1 LKNYIKL
8 HLFKSFSIMSSSEV
22 SSKSLLFSP
31 LKIRGVTLKNR
42 ICVAPMCTYSCEDG
56 FVNDWHLVHLGSFAI
71 GGAALVMVEAT
82 GVEARGRL
90 SPGCPGLWKDEQIE
104 PMARI
109 VKFLKSQDSVPA
121 IQLAHGGRKA
131 STLRPWV
138 GRDSIADEDGGWP
151 TIGPSAVAYGD
162 HVWKVPKAATLKDI
176 DDIKNSFVSA
186 AKRAVKAG
194 FEVNIKVLINE

>member
-1 LKNYIKL
+1 
-8 HLFKSFSIMSSSEV
+8 MGSSEV

-31 LKIRGVTLKNR
+31 LKIRDVTLKNR
-42 ICVAPMCTYSCEDG
+42 ICVAPMCTYLSEDG

-90 SPGCPGLWKDEQIE
+90 TPGCPGLWKDEHIE

-131 STLRPWV
+131 STVVPWL
-138 GRDSIADEDGGWP
+138 GRNSIADEEGGWP
-151 TIGPSAVAYGD
+151 TIGPSAVAFGD
-162 HVWKVPKAATLKDI
+162 QVWKVPKAATLKDI
-176 DDIKNSFVSA
+176 NDIKNSFVSA

-194 FEVNIKVLINE
+194 FEVNINVLINE